1 MASPSASTGSL
12 DPRASSLS
20 SLLASALEDDPLR
33 GSGVPK
39 FKSISPPSLPLSAL
53 PLSPSAIPTM
63 PPGLSPADF
72 LDSKVSPPLS
82 LPPRSKSSDS
92 YQQIPKG
99 EDANGSTFTLQT
111 NAKQQ
116 SQAQSM
122 REQTDDG
129 YNWRKY
135 GQKQAKGSKN
145 PSSYYKCT
153 HPHCPTKK
161 KVERSLD
168 GQITEMVYKGC
179 HNHPKPQA
187 TRRSSASS
195 ASSVPSL
202 LLSALPLS
210 PSAFPTMP
218 PGLSPADFLDSK
230 VSPPLSLSPRS
241 KSPDSYQQIPKR
253 EDANYSTFTFQTNA
267 KQQSQAQSMREQRKS
282 DDGYNWR
289 KYGQKQ
295 VKGSENPWH
304 YYKCTHPECP
314 TKKKVERSLD
324 GQITE
329 IVYKGTHNHAKP
341 LAIRRSLAS
350 SASSVPSL
358 AVPVYN
364 PAAPKSMTLLFL
376 RMAPRK

>member
-20 SLLASALEDDPLR
+20 SLLASALEDDPRR

-39 FKSISPPSLPLSAL
+39 FKSIAPPSLP
-53 PLSPSAIPTM
+53 
-63 PPGLSPADF
+63 
-72 LDSKVSPPLS
+72 
-82 LPPRSKSSDS
+82 
-92 YQQIPKG
+92 
-99 EDANGSTFTLQT
+99 
-111 NAKQQ
+111 
-116 SQAQSM
+116 
-122 REQTDDG
+122 
-129 YNWRKY
+129 
-135 GQKQAKGSKN
+135 
-145 PSSYYKCT
+145 
-153 HPHCPTKK
+153 
-161 KVERSLD
+161 
-168 GQITEMVYKGC
+168 
-179 HNHPKPQA
+179 
-187 TRRSSASS
+187 
-195 ASSVPSL
+195 
-202 LLSALPLS
+202 LSALPLS

-241 KSPDSYQQIPKR
+241 KSPDSYQQIPKG

-267 KQQSQAQSMREQRKS
+267 KQQSAVKSELNPFQTNANNRSDYDNFQSQAQSMREQRKS

-364 PAAPKSMTLLFL
+364 PAAPKINDPAFSAHGSSQVDSATPENSSPSVIGNEPDPKRWKQEGENGGIL
-376 RMAPRK
+376 APGSRTGTSYSYLDMHT